1 MRVDDLERALREL
14 AADQPGVSP
23 TAREDVIRRARR
35 RRLQSGGAIL
45 VVLASLV
52 AVPLVALRGSSSRT
66 RLATV
71 PRSAPEVTVPAST
84 PTTAHTRSTTGD
96 VVPPGFSPVSVT
108 FVSARTGWVL
118 GTAGCT
124 SQPCAAFLLRTTDGG
139 VTWSA

>member
-52 AVPLVALRGSSSRT
+52 AVPLVVLRGSPSRT

-84 PTTAHTRSTTGD
+84 PTTAHTRSTTGGD
-96 VVPPGFSPVSVT
+96 LVPPGFSPVSVT

-124 SQPCAAFLLRTTDGG
+124 SQPCA
-139 VTWSA
+139 